1 MTLKLILA
9 FVIAF
14 AVSAVVGF
22 FLVPYLKRIKAGQSI
37 KENGPT
43 WHMSKQGTPTMGG
56 LMFIAAIAVV
66 CLSVGFECMAEG
78 EYGHLFCLAFA
89 LVFGAIGFLD
99 DYEKLKKK
107 QNLGLTAGKKLL
119 LQLAAAVAFIFLMRR
134 FGYVALDSLY
144 IPFWNKTVPVS
155 EPLYVIFAA
164 FVIVGTVNSVNL
176 TDGVDGLAASTTM
189 PVCIFFAVI
198 SMLWGE
204 RFLSLGVFASGL
216 AGGLLGFLI
225 YNFHPAKVFMGD
237 TGSLFLGGAVAALAF
252 AYDMPLILVTLGIM
266 YIIEALSDIIQVG
279 YFKLTHGKRVFKMSP
294 FHHHLEMGGWTGH
307 KWKETQIV
315 ALFAGVTVLFGRSSA
330 CSTASACEA
339 RAAVQGGAYMN
350 ISDLRLP
357 ARQTKASAGPK
368 RGSFDL
374 PFFVLTLLL
383 LTIGVIMVLSS
394 SFARAYAQGKSPT
407 YYFVRQAAFAVAGV
421 VAMILL
427 SKVRMVTYRR
437 LSLLVLGVS
446 IFLLA
451 VVWIPHIGT
460 RVNGARRWLSL
471 GFTTFQ
477 PSEIAK
483 IAVVLFFSSMICT
496 YKEQMQTFRYGV
508 VPFMVVTVII
518 VGLLMLEPHLSASII
533 IMALAIVMMFVGGI
547 KLSYLLVGMGS
558 AGALLLI
565 ASKFVPYVHKR
576 IVSWRDPFA
585 DTSAAG
591 YQIVQSLY
599 SIGSGGFLGLGLGQ
613 SRQKYLYLPEE
624 HNDYIFSIVCEE
636 LGYVGAIAILILF
649 ALLICRGYWIAAHSP
664 DRYSFLVGIGI
675 TTLLSIQVF
684 LNIAV
689 VTNLIPC
696 TGISLPFFSYGGT
709 ALLMQLGEMGI
720 ILSISRDI
728 PTKKAR

>member
-99 DYEKLKKK
+99 DYEKLKKT

-189 PVCIFFAVI
+189 PVCIFFAV
-198 SMLWGE
+198 
-204 RFLSLGVFASGL
+204 
-216 AGGLLGFLI
+216 GLLGFLI

-315 ALFAGVTVLFGRSSA
+315 ALFAGVTVLF
-330 CSTASACEA
+330 
-339 RAAVQGGAYMN
+339 AV
-350 ISDLRLP
+350 L
-357 ARQTKASAGPK
+357 
-368 RGSFDL
+368 SF
-374 PFFVLTLLL
+374 
-383 LTIGVIMVLSS
+383 IGV
-394 SFARAYAQGKSPT
+394 FHR
-407 YYFVRQAAFAVAGV
+407 FGV
-421 VAMILL
+421 
-427 SKVRMVTYRR
+427 
-437 LSLLVLGVS
+437 
-446 IFLLA
+446 
-451 VVWIPHIGT
+451 
-460 RVNGARRWLSL
+460 
-471 GFTTFQ
+471 
-477 PSEIAK
+477 
-483 IAVVLFFSSMICT
+483 
-496 YKEQMQTFRYGV
+496 
-508 VPFMVVTVII
+508 
-518 VGLLMLEPHLSASII
+518 
-533 IMALAIVMMFVGGI
+533 
-547 KLSYLLVGMGS
+547 
-558 AGALLLI
+558 
-565 ASKFVPYVHKR
+565 
-576 IVSWRDPFA
+576 
-585 DTSAAG
+585 
-591 YQIVQSLY
+591 
-599 SIGSGGFLGLGLGQ
+599 
-613 SRQKYLYLPEE
+613 
-624 HNDYIFSIVCEE
+624 
-636 LGYVGAIAILILF
+636 
-649 ALLICRGYWIAAHSP
+649 
-664 DRYSFLVGIGI
+664 
-675 TTLLSIQVF
+675 
-684 LNIAV
+684 
-689 VTNLIPC
+689 
-696 TGISLPFFSYGGT
+696 
-709 ALLMQLGEMGI
+709 
-720 ILSISRDI
+720 
-728 PTKKAR
+728 